1 MAVGPGVETGAAAM
15 VATMAAATV
24 AATAAAATAAARVVA
39 ATAAARVAE
48 ARGAVTGAAML
59 AAALAALAAMTAVTV
74 AVVTLAASV
83 VQASHSLGRGTT
95 RPRSPGPCLAPPAPG
110 MLSSQS
116 ASPREELALLPHSL
130 SCRCELWPLG
140 AGRHSNCSGRSTH
153 SIQCRRRSNRPCPQ
167 CRASRRSGEGRIQG
181 RRPASSRILA
191 SSAKKS
197 PLDDAS
203 VDTLNCTQAVAAG
216 FFFFD

>member
-1 MAVGPGVETGAAAM
+1 MLAAWTAVREAAAARGAAAM
-15 VATMAAATV
+15 
-24 AATAAAATAAARVVA
+24 AAAARAEEAREVTTAAVGSS
-39 ATAAARVAE
+39 E
-48 ARGAVTGAAML
+48 
-59 AAALAALAAMTAVTV
+59 
-74 AVVTLAASV
+74 ASV
-83 VQASHSLGRGTT
+83 VQASHSLCRGTT
-95 RPRSPGPCLAPPAPG
+95 RPRSPGVCLAPPAPG

-116 ASPREELALLPHSL
+116 ASHHEGLALLPHSL
-130 SCRCELWPLG
+130 SCRRELRPLE